1 MILIQGSDKRAEG
14 GNVDMYEYKCKVKRV
29 VDGDTMDV
37 VIDLGFDIFHS
48 CRVRLAS
55 IDTPESRTRDLD
67 EKARGKLSKAYLKET
82 IKGKKIVLKTKIKDA
97 KGKFGRVIAEVWAEF
112 EEGSMRN
119 VNELMIKECHAVKY
133 NAENKALVHDAH
145 MANRAILIE
154 KGLFVPVEK

>member
-37 VIDLGFDIFHS
+37 ILDLGFDVLHA
-48 CRVRLAS
+48 CRVRLAVL
-55 IDTPESRTRDLD
+55 IRPSRGLVTWMKKHEVSSVKPTL
-67 EKARGKLSKAYLKET
+67 KKLLKE
-82 IKGKKIVLKTKIKDA
+82 KKIVLKTKIKDA

-119 VNELMIKECHAVKY
+119 VNELMIKELRSKIQRR
-133 NAENKALVHDAH
+133 K
-145 MANRAILIE
+145 
-154 KGLFVPVEK
+154 

>member
-1 MILIQGSDKRAEG
+1 
-14 GNVDMYEYKCKVKRV
+14 MYEYKCKVKRV

-37 VIDLGFDIFHS
+37 VLDLGFDILHA
-48 CRVRLAS
+48 CRVRLAG

-119 VNELMIKECHAVKY
+119 VNELMIKEAYAVKY
-133 NAENKALVHDAH
+133 NAGNKALIEEAH
-145 MANRAILIE
+145 LVNRAILIE
-154 KGLFVPVEK
+154 KGLFVPVEPK

>member
-1 MILIQGSDKRAEG
+1 
-14 GNVDMYEYKCKVKRV
+14 MYEYKCKVKRV

-37 VIDLGFDIFHS
+37 ILDLGFDVHHAV
-48 CRVRLAS
+48 RVRLAG

-67 EKARGKLSKAYLKET
+67 EKARGKLSKAFLKES

-112 EEGSMRN
+112 EKGSLRN
-119 VNELMIKECHAVKY
+119 INELMIKECYAVKY
-133 NAENKALVHDAH
+133 NAENKALVKDAH

-154 KGLFVPVEK
+154 KGLFIPVEPK